1 VTLLILSITS
11 IFFLVL
17 AHAGQAVATNSIIST
32 TNSVIS
38 IPVGSNSSQPNGIA
52 YNPING
58 NMYVGLTGDAS
69 VSVIDVKTNKE
80 IKEIPLFNKTVIG
93 LPSGIAYDPF
103 NKALLVTVEDHKNDS
118 QFTTIG
124 SFVYRIDPKT
134 DALVAHVLVAPNDSE
149 GIAYDPYEN
158 TFYVAN
164 SGSSN
169 VSVING
175 TTNTVIKTIPVGTGP
190 TAIAYD
196 SVNHN
201 VYVGNGLSDT
211 VSVINGTTN
220 TVIKTFHL
228 KGLINMAYNPDND
241 KIYMTSSAYNSVSVM
256 QP

>member
-1 VTLLILSITS
+1 MTLLILSITS

-17 AHAGQAVATNSIIST
+17 AHAGQAVATNSIIS
-32 TNSVIS
+32 
-38 IPVGSNSSQPNGIA
+38 IPVGSNSSQPDGIA

-228 KGLINMAYNPDND
+228 KGPINMAYNPDND
-241 KIYMTSSAYNSVSVM
+241 KIYLTSSAYNSVSVI
-256 QP
+256 Q